1 MGHLLHSEGHRG
13 KLEFLS
19 AGLFTQADLAI
30 GWFLFPLIEILAR
43 LLRHFYGGLK
53 VEVKRK
59 I

>member
-19 AGLFTQADLAI
+19 AGLFTQAGLAI

-43 LLRHFYGGLK
+43 LLRHFYDA
-53 VEVKRK
+53 
-59 I
+59 